1 MHLDDET
8 YGSYFLNIANIT
20 DGDIIATEVMLS
32 RDGYL
37 QSDQKM
43 VSIFVAFNETA
54 HRQPQYPGD
63 IHISMTHSELQN
75 A

>member
-1 MHLDDET
+1 
-8 YGSYFLNIANIT
+8 
-20 DGDIIATEVMLS
+20 VMLS
-32 RDGYL
+32 HDGYL

-54 HRQPQYPGD
+54 HRQRWYPGD
-63 IHISMTHSELQN
+63 IHISMMHSELQN